1 MSVFGV
7 ILVRFYPLLNWTL
20 EGTKYLSVFSPN
32 AGKYRPEV
40 YLMQIQNSKIKLNVI
55 LCSESQKE
63 IQKFLIF
70 NFLKETRLSAISRF
84 RHFHTE
90 RMCMCVWVRVSE
102 GGFLKFITSLWILS
116 FLKNRSA
123 VHLCGWWGWGV
134 GHKIG
139 HVLWKP

>member
-1 MSVFGV
+1 
-7 ILVRFYPLLNWTL
+7 
-20 EGTKYLSVFSPN
+20 
-32 AGKYRPEV
+32 
-40 YLMQIQNSKIKLNVI
+40 MQIQNSKIKLNVI
-55 LCSESQKE
+55 VCSESQKE

-90 RMCMCVWVRVSE
+90 RMRMCVWVRVSE